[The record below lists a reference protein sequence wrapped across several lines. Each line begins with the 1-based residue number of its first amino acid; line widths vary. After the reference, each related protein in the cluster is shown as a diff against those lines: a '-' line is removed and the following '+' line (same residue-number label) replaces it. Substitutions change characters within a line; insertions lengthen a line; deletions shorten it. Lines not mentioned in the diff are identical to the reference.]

1 MFEKV
6 LFPTDLSEHSKR
18 MVGCIGQLP
27 NVKEVV
33 LLNVI
38 VGEHLAKLRSA
49 EEKLEEF
56 AKCLGKADI
65 IIKTKVEVIPR
76 REGIEQEK
84 IERESISKGISS
96 VIRRV
101 ADEEGISLIVM
112 DGAKGPVQVSPLG
125 RAYPDVLCNDD
136 THLLLICCK
145 LLGEE
150 NALRDDLCSH
160 IFSKVL
166 LPTDLSEPSKA
177 VVSFIARLKGIK
189 NIVLLHVVPKEG
201 SKGEVEARAEA
212 AANVLNAFAKELA
225 GIDGLK
231 VTPPLGVRLSKAA
244 LRCHICSKGL
254 NIACHVAAGNAVEKI
269 NEMADKEDVSL
280 IAMSSVGRRS
290 FGGADVGN
298 VGHTTYDIANT
309 AMRPVLVIR
318 SDKASM
324 VR

>member
-6 LFPTDLSEHSKR
+6 LFPIDLSEQSKK
-18 MVGCIGQLP
+18 VLDCIGQLP
-27 NVKEVV
+27 GVREVM
-33 LLNVI
+33 LLNVV
-38 VGEHLAKLRSA
+38 VGDPLAVRDAEAKLD
-49 EEKLEEF
+49 EF
-56 AKCLGKADI
+56 SKHLGKAGFI
-65 IIKTKVEVIPR
+65 MKTKAEVMS
-76 REGIEQEK
+76 EN
-84 IERESISKGISS
+84 ESISG

-101 ADEEGISLIVM
+101 ADEEAVSLIVM
-112 DGAKGPVQVSPLG
+112 AGAKGPVQDSHLG
-125 RAYPDVLCNDD
+125 RAYQDVLCNDD

-150 NALRDDLCSH
+150 NALRDDSCSH

-177 VVSFIARLKGIK
+177 VISFIARLKGIK

-212 AANVLNAFAKELA
+212 ATDILNAFAEELA
-225 GIDGLK
+225 GIDGLE

-254 NIACHVAAGNAVEKI
+254 NIACHVATGNAVENI
-269 NEMADKEDVSL
+269 NAMADKEDVSL

-290 FGGADVGN
+290 FGGAN
-298 VGHTTYDIANT
+298 VGHTTYDVANI

-318 SDKASM
+318 TDKASM